1 MLEVETGK
9 CHGDGSLGVNWIA
22 QRVTQEGAL
31 RRGDTDI
38 QGECRKTGSCRVV
51 IVVLGPRQGD

>member
-38 QGECRKTGSCRVV
+38 QGECRKTGS
-51 IVVLGPRQGD
+51 